1 MNDSVPQPEVY
12 YLNQDN
18 LEAGKQLQSQPKQQ
32 PQAWEPI
39 RSFPF
44 IVLFAHICLGLAL
57 LGSIKTYELLA
68 GPYPPVN
75 ECDNSEHISFTEKQF
90 QINIRAVSGLSFAQ
104 AKLIDLAW
112 DLGVGHGGRLLH
124 GWILYRIACNTIT
137 WSLEHASL
145 PYNFLLS
152 LLFWPDSVYS
162 LWTSLKYLAG
172 KRRPGILVPVVLLT
186 YTIGHVLFYGAL
198 FSAMT
203 GYQSV
208 GRAVFAMPDGSWVAS
223 DNDTLRFCW
232 SLDSKRLAPVLT
244 DDVVL
249 GPKFGSVFQSFSDLD
264 NEEAPGTG
272 KIWDSYHKIA
282 GVMSDDFNNIYSCKS

>member
-1 MNDSVPQPEVY
+1 MKDSMAETEVY

-18 LEAGKQLQSQPKQQ
+18 LEAAKQLQLQPKKQ

-39 RSFPF
+39 RSSPCT
-44 IVLFAHICLGLAL
+44 VLIAHIFLGLAL

-68 GPYPPVN
+68 GPYPLVN
-75 ECDNSEHISFTEKQF
+75 ECDNPDHISFTEKQF
-90 QINIRAVSGLSFAQ
+90 QINIRAVSNLSFAQ
-104 AKLIDLAW
+104 AKVIDLAW

-137 WSLEHASL
+137 WSLERASL
-145 PYNFLLS
+145 PYHFLLN
-152 LLFWPDSVYS
+152 LLFWPDSLSS

-186 YTIGHVLFYGAL
+186 YAIGHVLFYGAL

-208 GRAVFAMPDGSWVAS
+208 GKAAFAMPDGSWVAS
-223 DNDTLRFCW
+223 NNDTLRFCW
-232 SLDSKRLAPVLT
+232 SLDSKRLAPFLA

-249 GPKFGSVFQSFSDLD
+249 GPKFGSVFQSFSDFD
-264 NEEAPGTG
+264 EAPGTG
-272 KIWDSYHKIA
+272 RIWDSHQNVL
-282 GVMSDDFNNIYSCKS
+282 GGMSDDFSNIYSCES